1 MEKEKLYRVTRN
13 MLLAEM
19 AGSGLLLVPAAV
31 SVRHVHLCRND
42 IDRLFGPGYKL
53 QPDRLSTQS
62 GQVECREKVMLLG
75 PRGVIGKVRVRAP
88 ERSRTQI
95 EISCTDAVRLG
106 IRPEVRVP
114 GDLLGTPGLKIS
126 GPAGVINL
134 SSGVIVCARHLHI
147 SENEAASFGLK
158 AGELVSVRKA
168 GIRPTR
174 FDNVIVRI
182 DNDYSLE
189 VHLDTDEGN
198 AAGIFNGDLLE
209 LIKEDK
215 AH

>member
-1 MEKEKLYRVTRN
+1 
-13 MLLAEM
+13 
-19 AGSGLLLVPAAV
+19 
-31 SVRHVHLCRND
+31 
-42 IDRLFGPGYKL
+42 
-53 QPDRLSTQS
+53 
-62 GQVECREKVMLLG
+62 
-75 PRGVIGKVRVRAP
+75 
-88 ERSRTQI
+88 
-95 EISCTDAVRLG
+95 LG